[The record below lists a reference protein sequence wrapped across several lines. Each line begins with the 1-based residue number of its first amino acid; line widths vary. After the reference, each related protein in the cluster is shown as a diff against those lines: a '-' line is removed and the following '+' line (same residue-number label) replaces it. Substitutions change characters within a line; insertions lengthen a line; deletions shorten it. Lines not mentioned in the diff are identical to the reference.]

1 MLIERSVA
9 LEYTERYAELLCK
22 STGNRDFE
30 MVVATNVLIT
40 KVERDLKKIEKL
52 QRKTKLERFERQER
66 TTQTIFG
73 ITSLKV

>member
-1 MLIERSVA
+1 MLIEKSVA

-52 QRKTKLERFERQER
+52 QRKTKLGLNVRREQHK
-66 TTQTIFG
+66 TLFG